1 MSLLQEGHITSCKPP
16 FWRDGTPGIADVS
29 LFMPI
34 LRAQEIF
41 AEMNEPV
48 LKEIAS
54 MDQCT
59 IFSFSHY
66 LPRQDIP
73 DTLGERC

>member
-1 MSLLQEGHITSCKPP
+1 M
-16 FWRDGTPGIADVS
+16 S
-29 LFMPI
+29 LFMP
-34 LRAQEIF
+34 LPSAQETF
-41 AEMNEPV
+41 AQMNEPV

-54 MDQCT
+54 IDRCT

-73 DTLGERC
+73 DTLGERCSKFGLESDLPYVGFIKSAMASP

>member
-1 MSLLQEGHITSCKPP
+1 M
-16 FWRDGTPGIADVS
+16 S
-29 LFMPI
+29 LFMP
-34 LRAQEIF
+34 LLSAQEIF

-48 LKEIAS
+48 LKEIAL

-66 LPRQDIP
+66 LPRQDMS